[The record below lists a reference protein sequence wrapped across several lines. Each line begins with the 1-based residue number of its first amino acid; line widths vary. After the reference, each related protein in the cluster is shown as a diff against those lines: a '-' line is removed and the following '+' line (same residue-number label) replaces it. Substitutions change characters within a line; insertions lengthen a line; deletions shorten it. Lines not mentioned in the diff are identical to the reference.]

1 MNLIEVN
8 NLTKYYGKLKALDG
22 VSFSIKSGEIVGLLG
37 PNGAGKTTLM
47 KSLTGYAEP
56 NYGTVAI
63 DDINVI
69 KDPLPAQQ
77 MIGYLPENAPLYP
90 DLSVQSQLKMIADL
104 RSIPLKSQSKLIS
117 DAVDKTGISA
127 QLTRPIREL
136 SKGYRQRVGIAQ
148 SIAHLPRVLILD
160 EPTAGLD
167 PTQVIEIRKLIKEL
181 ASTSTILLS
190 THILSEVE
198 AICDRV
204 IVLVNGKVAADIV
217 ISELVKKTFYKLVL
231 KGCVEEAKPILSE
244 IAGVDEVLIDR
255 KQSNADE
262 TAFEIHYSQD
272 NDVRESIYKIIQSKG
287 WALLELSSSSTTLE
301 QFFSELVGYGANNL
315 KSPVDSI
322 GKVEKNQ

>member
-1 MNLIEVN
+1 MHLVEVK
-8 NLTKYYGKLKALDG
+8 NLTKYYGRLKALDD

-56 NYGTVAI
+56 NSGTVTI
-63 DDINVI
+63 DEINVI
-69 KDPLPAQQ
+69 RNPLAVQE

-90 DLSVQSQLKMIADL
+90 DLSVQSQLKMIAEL
-104 RSIPLKSQSKLIS
+104 RCVPIKTQS
-117 DAVDKTGISA
+117 
-127 QLTRPIREL
+127 EL

-148 SIAHLPRVLILD
+148 SILHLPRVLILD

-181 ASTSTILLS
+181 TVTSTILLS

-217 ISELVKKTFYKLVL
+217 ISELVKKTFYKLL
-231 KGCVEEAKPILSE
+231 IKGRVEEAKTSLKAIP
-244 IAGVDEVLIDR
+244 GVDQVILD
-255 KQSNADE
+255 SNHSNVSE
-262 TAFEIHYSQD
+262 TLFEIHYSED
-272 NDVRESIYKIIQSKG
+272 SDIRESINKTVQSNG
-287 WALLELSSSSTTLE
+287 WSLLELSSSSKTLE
-301 QFFSELVGYGANNL
+301 QFFSELVGYSSNNSQSSL
-315 KSPVDSI
+315 ESI
-322 GKVEKNQ
+322 GIDEVK